1 MHSSPQRVRPVA
13 DLKRA
18 NSPAD
23 ESAVVD
29 PRRKS
34 SSTISKELQLIQ
46 LHDPTSLEKE
56 IATMTILYL
65 RKSVSRPLLRLG
77 FVLVPTVLACFALAL
92 APNAFG
98 VVPAPDGG
106 YPGGNTAEGDFA
118 LLSLTTG
125 AGNTPSGHQALPTH
139 TTA

>member
-34 SSTISKELQLIQ
+34 SAAISKKLQLIQ
-46 LHDPTSLEKE
+46 LHDPNLN
-56 IATMTILYL
+56 
-65 RKSVSRPLLRLG
+65 RKAKQKP
-77 FVLVPTVLACFALAL
+77 
-92 APNAFG
+92 
-98 VVPAPDGG
+98 
-106 YPGGNTAEGDFA
+106 
-118 LLSLTTG
+118 
-125 AGNTPSGHQALPTH
+125 
-139 TTA
+139 